1 MMAELIPEHNK
12 EEADSRRGI
21 PHTFLTGFF
30 IGIGAIAP
38 GISGGAIAVI
48 FGLYD
53 RITDAIAHFYRNFLE
68 KMKFLLPLFA
78 GAGLGVFLFGKVIF
92 YLFEHYNVQVRF
104 LFIGLMMGTL
114 PSVFHTANKKGV
126 HWWYLLPMAGGAAL
140 ILMLTHMEAFVYSG
154 TSADISFPLLLVS
167 GAILGFGTIVP
178 GVSSS
183 FILMSMGMY
192 DTVME
197 AIAHIRYTR
206 LVPIAIGFIAFVLL
220 FAKLIDWMYRKAYGL
235 ISYIVC
241 GLLLGSIVPVI
252 PPMKLDVTTLL
263 AGLLAVTGGLLSWY
277 LLHINTRH
285 TPSATATSNEK
296 LPHR

>member
-1 MMAELIPEHNK
+1 MMTEQILDYNK
-12 EEADSRRGI
+12 KDAGSWRALPR
-21 PHTFLTGFF
+21 TFLTGFL

-78 GAGLGVFLFGKVIF
+78 GAGLGVLLFGKVIY
-92 YLFEHYNVQVRF
+92 YLFENYNVQVRF
-104 LFIGLMMGTL
+104 LFIGLMAGTL
-114 PSVFHTANKKGV
+114 PSVFHTANKKGG

-140 ILMLTHMEAFVYSG
+140 ILILTHMEAFVCSG
-154 TSADISFPLLLVS
+154 ANADIRFPLLLAS

-192 DTVME
+192 DTVMD
-197 AIAHIRYTR
+197 AIANLHYIR
-206 LVPIAIGFIAFVLL
+206 LLPIAIGFITFVLL
-220 FAKLIDWMYRKAYGL
+220 FAKLVDWMYRKAYGL

-263 AGLLAVTGGLLSWY
+263 AGLLAITGGFLSWY
-277 LLHINTRH
+277 LLHIKIQH
-285 TPSATATSNEK
+285 TPPITAALNGKQS
-296 LPHR
+296 RR

>member
-1 MMAELIPEHNK
+1 MTEPILNDNK
-12 EEADSRRGI
+12 KKADSWRAL
-21 PHTFLTGFF
+21 PHTFLTGFL

-53 RITDAIAHFYRNFLE
+53 RITDAIAHFYKNFFE

-78 GAGLGVFLFGKVIF
+78 GAGIGVLLFGKVIF
-92 YLFEHYNVQVRF
+92 YLFENYNVQVRC
-104 LFIGLMMGTL
+104 LFIGLMAGTL

-140 ILMLTHMEAFVYSG
+140 ILILTRMEAFVYSG
-154 TSADISFPLLLVS
+154 TSADISFLLLLVS

-183 FILMSMGMY
+183 FILMSMGIY

-197 AIAHIRYTR
+197 AIADIQYVR
-206 LVPIAIGFIAFVLL
+206 LLPIAIGFITFVLL
-220 FAKLIDWMYRKAYGL
+220 FAKLVDWMYRKAYGL

-241 GLLLGSIVPVI
+241 GLLLGSIIPVVPPLKMDI
-252 PPMKLDVTTLL
+252 ATLL
-263 AGLLAVTGGLLSWY
+263 ACLLAITGGTLSWY
-277 LLHINTRH
+277 LLHIKTRH
-285 TPSATATSNEK
+285 DAPIMPASNGM
-296 LPHR
+296 PPRR